1 MDSLNTLPLMANQ
14 TVKPLRVKQAAALL
28 GVDPDTLRRWADT
41 GRINFIKTPTGERRF
56 RPEDL
61 APYVTSRKVT

>member
-1 MDSLNTLPLMANQ
+1 MNTLPLMAQQ
-14 TVKPLRVKQAAALL
+14 TVKPLRVKQAAELL

-41 GRINFIKTPTGERRF
+41 GRINHIKTPTGERRF

-61 APYVTSRKVT
+61 APYLTARRAT